1 MRVISHALP
10 VPSRAPY
17 TPLRYQAVKYIV
29 LLDMK
34 TQVALPLSHFPSFP
48 LAFKRS

>member
-34 TQVALPLSHFPSFP
+34 TQVLALPLLHSLSS
-48 LAFKRS
+48 L